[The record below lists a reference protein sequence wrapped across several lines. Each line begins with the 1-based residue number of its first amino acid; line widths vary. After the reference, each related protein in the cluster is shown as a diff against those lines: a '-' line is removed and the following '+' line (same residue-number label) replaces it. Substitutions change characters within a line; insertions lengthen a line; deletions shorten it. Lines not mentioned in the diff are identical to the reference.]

1 MSRIL
6 IVDDER
12 SMREFVSILLRKQGY
27 TVELA
32 TSGEEAVEAL
42 DQQDF
47 DLVLT
52 DLKMPG
58 ISGLEVLEHAKR
70 RDPSTQVI
78 LMTAYATSDTA
89 VQAMKRGARDYVT
102 KPFKVDELLVQV
114 EKALEVRHLER
125 ENFYLKQELRGRTHL
140 SRLVG
145 RSRAMKQ
152 VYEMI
157 LRVAPTKTTV
167 LITGPSG
174 TGKELVARAIHDNSD
189 RKNGPFIP
197 VNCGAIPEQLIES
210 ELFGHIKGSFTGA
223 QTDKKGLFSVA
234 TGGTLFLDEVGELPV
249 SMQVKLLR
257 VLQERRL
264 KPVGSTREEE
274 VDCRIVAATNRDLK
288 AMVDEGE
295 FRNDLYYR
303 LNVIQLVLPA
313 LRERREDLPLL
324 VQHFLEKFS
333 RELGKE
339 IRGVERA
346 AMDVLLTYS
355 YDGNVRELE
364 NVIERAVTLEATDM
378 VSVESLPM
386 HMQSGGAMIQWAGDL
401 DIPDDGVELDV
412 IVENLERNLMQKA
425 LRRTGGVRK
434 EAAKLLGISF
444 RSMRYRLDK
453 YEIDVDEIDD
463 E

>member
-125 ENFYLKQELRGRTHL
+125 ENFYLKRSCRTHL

-157 LRVAPTKTTV
+157 L
-167 LITGPSG
+167 
-174 TGKELVARAIHDNSD
+174 
-189 RKNGPFIP
+189 
-197 VNCGAIPEQLIES
+197 
-210 ELFGHIKGSFTGA
+210 GS
-223 QTDKKGLFSVA
+223 
-234 TGGTLFLDEVGELPV
+234 
-249 SMQVKLLR
+249 
-257 VLQERRL
+257 RR
-264 KPVGSTREEE
+264 P
-274 VDCRIVAATNRDLK
+274 
-288 AMVDEGE
+288 
-295 FRNDLYYR
+295 
-303 LNVIQLVLPA
+303 
-313 LRERREDLPLL
+313 RRP
-324 VQHFLEKFS
+324 
-333 RELGKE
+333 
-339 IRGVERA
+339 
-346 AMDVLLTYS
+346 Y
-355 YDGNVRELE
+355 
-364 NVIERAVTLEATDM
+364 
-378 VSVESLPM
+378 
-386 HMQSGGAMIQWAGDL
+386 
-401 DIPDDGVELDV
+401 
-412 IVENLERNLMQKA
+412 
-425 LRRTGGVRK
+425 
-434 EAAKLLGISF
+434 
-444 RSMRYRLDK
+444 
-453 YEIDVDEIDD
+453 
-463 E
+463 